1 MLTPDETCVVGLV
14 DVDAFGSD
22 LAAMMSEQA
31 NWVAPLLPNRDVRK
45 TCIKLSTEAA
55 ELLEAVVLNG
65 SKSDIEKEAG
75 DVLVLLLDICYLK
88 GIDLDKAFRRTM
100 DINYER
106 EWVAKNGSLT
116 HVKKAPQE

>member
-1 MLTPDETCVVGLV
+1 MAVNYDLWPVLDLA
-14 DVDAFGSD
+14 DVPKSG
-22 LAAMMSEQA
+22 LAAMMAEQS
-31 NWVAPLLPNRDVRK
+31 NWIAPLLPNRDVRK
-45 TCIKLSTEAA
+45 TCIKLSTETA

-65 SKSDIEKEAG
+65 SKDDIEKEAG

-88 GIDLDKAFRRTM
+88 GIDPDKAFRRTM